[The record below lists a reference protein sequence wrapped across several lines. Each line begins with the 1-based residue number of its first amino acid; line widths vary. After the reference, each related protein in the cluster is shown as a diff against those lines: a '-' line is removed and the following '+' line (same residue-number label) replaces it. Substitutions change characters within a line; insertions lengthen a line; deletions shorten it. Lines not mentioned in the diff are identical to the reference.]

1 MGIHKR
7 MRMDHT
13 EVVVLTQMG
22 VEIPEEIYDRF
33 LAKLEEDGW
42 IDIPITVMND
52 NHEIEKIKIRIFKAE
67 GQN

>member
-13 EVVVLTQMG
+13 KVVVLTQMG
-22 VEIPEEIYDRF
+22 VEIPEEIYDKF

-42 IDIPITVMND
+42 VDLPAIVMND
-52 NHEIEKIKIRIFKAE
+52 KGEIEKIKIRIFKAE
-67 GQN
+67 GQD

>member
-13 EVVVLTQMG
+13 KVVVLTQMG
-22 VEIPEEIYDRF
+22 VEIPEEIYDKF

-42 IDIPITVMND
+42 IDLPATVMND
-52 NHEIEKIKIRIFKAE
+52 NREIEKIKIRIFKAE
-67 GQN
+67 GQD